1 MLQSNKNQEDNM
13 RKVPS
18 KRQQIILQYIR
29 EKINRAGYPPSVR
42 EIGQAV
48 GLKSS
53 STVHA
58 HLVQLEQMGLLKRD
72 PSTPRAIIPVDMDQ
86 DKPVADTVELPVV
99 GYVAAG
105 TPILAAENIETY
117 FPVPVDFIGSGTHF
131 ILRVKG
137 ESMVEAGILNGDYLI
152 VREQPDA
159 NNGEIIVA
167 LLEDEATVKRYFKY
181 DDYIELRPANSAMQP
196 IIVPTVTILGK
207 VEGLL
212 RKF

>member
-1 MLQSNKNQEDNM
+1 M